1 MDPFTSCVLPGCRDP
16 YLDSDSTLTWTFQDS
31 DRDRNPPFVQR
42 ARSFAPA
49 CYPNGDDRC
58 SGLVF
63 NTYTGEGLSFSRVN
77 MARYA
82 ADPGPFALDPDT
94 PFVNILVTDG
104 ETSPD
109 SLGPEPLL
117 ADMLANGA
125 PTHVIGFG
133 APADL
138 DADQLAAYARAG
150 GTRQAIT
157 VDPAQGDSANALSN
171 RIAEIIGGLAIDP
184 CCQLNDCSEQP
195 EPSLPLCGNGTVDRG
210 ETCDE
215 GAQNGALRGACNAAC
230 TATAYCGDGQVSG
243 AEICDDTNRNDSD
256 ACRND
261 CSGTCGDGI
270 TSGPEQ
276 CDDENDDETDGCRSD
291 CTRDRDY
298 PSGSGGA
305 NGGGGSGA
313 GANGAGANGAGANGA
328 GANGAGANGAGA
340 NGAGPNGAGASS
352 SGSGVNGSSGSTG
365 SGTNGLGVDGGV
377 DGGDGSGV
385 RQLAGDTGGCGCRV
399 PGRPLG
405 SGAPRAPWSLALLG
419 LWITVRRR
427 RSRDFD
433 RAE

>member
-1 MDPFTSCVLPGCRDP
+1 MIIMDASSSMFGGSGPGQSNWDKARFALAGNPDAPNAGDTGYVQPLFDRTVRIGSGTVTIEDVTHIGLIGFNGASSQQLMLQYAPCARDNIEWSMDPFTSCVLPGCRDP

-42 ARSFAPA
+42 TRSFAPA

-63 NTYTGEGLSFSRVN
+63 NTYTGEGLSFSRVT

-184 CCQLNDCSEQP
+184 CCQLNDC
-195 EPSLPLCGNGTVDRG
+195 R
-210 ETCDE
+210 
-215 GAQNGALRGACNAAC
+215 
-230 TATAYCGDGQVSG
+230 
-243 AEICDDTNRNDSD
+243 
-256 ACRND
+256 
-261 CSGTCGDGI
+261 
-270 TSGPEQ
+270 
-276 CDDENDDETDGCRSD
+276 
-291 CTRDRDY
+291 RD
-298 PSGSGGA
+298 
-305 NGGGGSGA
+305 
-313 GANGAGANGAGANGA
+313 
-328 GANGAGANGAGA
+328 
-340 NGAGPNGAGASS
+340 
-352 SGSGVNGSSGSTG
+352 
-365 SGTNGLGVDGGV
+365 
-377 DGGDGSGV
+377 
-385 RQLAGDTGGCGCRV
+385 
-399 PGRPLG
+399 
-405 SGAPRAPWSLALLG
+405 
-419 LWITVRRR
+419 
-427 RSRDFD
+427 
-433 RAE
+433 